1 MSTWRRYIMSK
12 VQKYEVLTM
21 EIPEKLKELN
31 PADQQLF
38 LACYNLDVDKAAE
51 AIRNGANVNAT
62 IEEYG
67 TSGITPLLHAID
79 NTSVFTDDWSF
90 DSAVE
95 RKFFKICQLLLDNG
109 ADINAVAVEKYND
122 SKYFCNWSAL
132 MYAHYCSARVTRFL
146 LENGARTDIKLEC
159 GTETILDHIAED
171 LQGHTNDPDLQKEAF
186 EHYLQL
192 LEFGAK
198 SCYLLEEIAALPT
211 LSPTGQLIRN
221 GCWHLNCEQIQQ
233 AFDLGWQP
241 DQDEKF
247 RPMRAAI
254 NDALQFEYQN
264 YVGNLPELE
273 KRMIEGVKVLL
284 SNGIDINS
292 NEEDALYWAVY
303 NGLIN
308 ITEFLV
314 KNGASAALCICG
326 SFVSYDNEKTE
337 YTLLHKLQHWQ
348 GRYSD
353 ETFKRL
359 AELLTEKA

>member
-1 MSTWRRYIMSK
+1 
-12 VQKYEVLTM
+12 M
-21 EIPEKLKELN
+21 EIPEELKELN

-38 LACYNLDVDKAAE
+38 LACGNLDIDKAVE

-67 TSGITPLLHAID
+67 TSGITPLMYAID
-79 NTSVFTDDWSF
+79 HTSVFTDDLTS
-90 DSAVE
+90 DYAVE
-95 RKFFKICQLLLDNG
+95 RKCIKICQLLLDNG
-109 ADINAVAVEKYND
+109 ADINAVAVEKDNGGE
-122 SKYFCNWSAL
+122 YFCNWSAL
-132 MYAHYCSARVTRFL
+132 MYARYCSAGVTRFL

-159 GTETILDHIAED
+159 GAETILDDVAGD
-171 LQGHTNDPDLQKEAF
+171 LQCHTNDPYSQKEYFA
-186 EHYLQL
+186 EYLQL

-198 SCYLLEEIAALPT
+198 SCRLLEEIVALPT
-211 LSPTGQLIRN
+211 LSPNGQLIRN
-221 GCWHLNCEQIQQ
+221 GCWHLDCEQIQQ

-241 DQDEKF
+241 EQDEKF
-247 RPMRAAI
+247 SPMRAVI

-264 YVGNLPELE
+264 YIGNLPELE

-292 NEEDALYWAVY
+292 NEGDALYWAVY
-303 NGLIN
+303 NGLIS

-337 YTLLHKLQHWQ
+337 YTLLNKLQHWQ

>member
-1 MSTWRRYIMSK
+1 
-12 VQKYEVLTM
+12 M
-21 EIPEKLKELN
+21 EISEKLKELN
-31 PADQQLF
+31 SADQQLF
-38 LACYNLDVDKAAE
+38 LACGNLDADKAAD
-51 AIRNGANVNAT
+51 AIRKGANVNAT
-62 IEEYG
+62 IEEYSI
-67 TSGITPLLHAID
+67 SGITPLLYAID
-79 NTSVFTDDWSF
+79 NTSVYTDDLTF
-90 DSAVE
+90 DYAVE
-95 RKFFKICQLLLDNG
+95 RKCIKICQLLLDNG

-122 SKYFCNWSAL
+122 GDYFCNWCAL
-132 MYAHYCSARVTRFL
+132 IYAHYCSAGVTRFL

-159 GTETILDHIAED
+159 GAETILDDIAGD
-171 LQGHTNDPDLQKEAF
+171 LQCHTNDPYAQKEYFA
-186 EHYLQL
+186 EYLQL

-233 AFDLGWQP
+233 AFDLNWKP
-241 DQDEKF
+241 EKDENF
-247 RPMRAAI
+247 RPMRAVI

-273 KRMIEGVKVLL
+273 KRMIECVKVLL

-292 NEEDALYWAVY
+292 NEGDALYWAVY
-303 NGLIN
+303 NGLIS

-326 SFVSYDNEKTE
+326 GFISCDGEKTE
-337 YTLLHKLQHWQ
+337 YTLLNKLQHWQ

>member
-1 MSTWRRYIMSK
+1 
-12 VQKYEVLTM
+12 M
-21 EIPEKLKELN
+21 EIPEELKELN
-31 PADQQLF
+31 LADQQLF

-51 AIRNGANVNAT
+51 AIRNGASVNAT

-67 TSGITPLLHAID
+67 TSCITPLLYALDH
-79 NTSVFTDDWSF
+79 TYVTD

-95 RKFFKICQLLLDNG
+95 RKCIKICQLLLDND

-122 SKYFCNWSAL
+122 GDYFCNWSAL
-132 MYAHYCSARVTRFL
+132 MYAHYCSAGVTRFL
-146 LENGARTDIKLEC
+146 LENGARTDIKLEY
-159 GTETILDHIAED
+159 GAETILNHIAGD
-171 LQGHTNDPDLQKEAF
+171 LQCHTNDPYSQKEYFA
-186 EHYLQL
+186 EYLQL

-198 SCYLLEEIAALPT
+198 SCRLLEEIVALPT
-211 LSPTGQLIRN
+211 LSPNGQLIRN
-221 GCWHLNCEQIQQ
+221 GCWHLDCEQIQQ

-241 DQDEKF
+241 EQDEKF
-247 RPMRAAI
+247 SPMRAVI

-264 YVGNLPELE
+264 YIGNLPELE

-292 NEEDALYWAVY
+292 NEGDALYWTVY
-303 NGLIN
+303 NDLVN
-308 ITEFLV
+308 VTEFLI

-326 SFVSYDNEKTE
+326 SCTFCDGEKIE
-337 YTLLHKLQHWQ
+337 YTLLNKLQHWQ

-359 AELLTEKA
+359 AELLTDKA